1 MLQRERLIN
10 ADVRA
15 GLLVPREH
23 VIDPWSAPL
32 GYLTQAVQ
40 NGAQAVFDAEVK
52 TAGRVGGEW
61 VVQTTK
67 GEFRAS
73 FAVNCAGLFGDR
85 VEQAFLGKAS
95 FEIRHRKGQF
105 VVFDKPSASLI
116 RTILLPVPTERTKGV
131 VIVRTAFGNVL
142 VGPTAEEQEDR
153 IHAGVDET
161 TLKGLVAKAAELV
174 PALAE
179 VPVNAIYAGLRP
191 ATEKKEYRVQ
201 IDAERGYIALG
212 GIRSTGLTAA
222 LGLAQHAFRLYSNAG
237 ARVIPLANPVW
248 PQMPNL
254 SEHRERDWERPGDNE
269 IVCH

>member
-1 MLQRERLIN
+1 
-10 ADVRA
+10 
-15 GLLVPREH
+15 
-23 VIDPWSAPL
+23 
-32 GYLTQAVQ
+32 
-40 NGAQAVFDAEVK
+40 
-52 TAGRVGGEW
+52 
-61 VVQTTK
+61 
-67 GEFRAS
+67 
-73 FAVNCAGLFGDR
+73 
-85 VEQAFLGKAS
+85 
-95 FEIRHRKGQF
+95 
-105 VVFDKPSASLI
+105 VFDKPSASLI

-131 VIVRTAFGNVL
+131 VVVRTAFGNVL

-174 PALAE
+174 PALGE

-201 IDAERGYIALG
+201 IDVERAYITLG

-222 LGLAQHAFRLYSNAG
+222 LGLAQHAFRLYSKAG
-237 ARVIPLANPVW
+237 ASVIPLANPVW

-269 IVCH
+269 IVCHCELVTRREIESALNSSIPARDFGGLRRRTRACMGRCQGFYCSARVAEITNGRFENPLSVGVSHE